1 MLVDGKLK
9 TERRLCRGAPH
20 FRFGVLVFDP
30 RWAELSALARG
41 AAAGHKD
48 DPTPRFD
55 CGHRTPSLN
64 DDAAAAVTWPA
75 WEGVQQSV
83 LVLQTPSSGG
93 IRVVPRLREELCEFW
108 ATIPDRF
115 VPIT

>member
-1 MLVDGKLK
+1 MENSKRNAGYAGAHHTSDLAFWFSIRDGPNSVRSL
-9 TERRLCRGAPH
+9 E
-20 FRFGVLVFDP
+20 
-30 RWAELSALARG
+30 ELQLASTMTG
-41 AAAGHKD
+41 HLGSIAATGRPLD
-48 DPTPRFD
+48 
-55 CGHRTPSLN
+55 